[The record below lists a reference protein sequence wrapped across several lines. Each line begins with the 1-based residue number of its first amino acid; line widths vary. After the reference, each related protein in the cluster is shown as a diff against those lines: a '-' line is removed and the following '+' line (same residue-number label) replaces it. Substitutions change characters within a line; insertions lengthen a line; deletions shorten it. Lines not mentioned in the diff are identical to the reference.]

1 MRMRAALIVL
11 ALACAGCG
19 GARNVETVSTTAKK
33 AAPAPPLGLRVGI
46 AGALDVAPVRGV
58 RFVRGRI
65 ATMPALPLVLAS
77 AESTKLTDVLAA
89 AQRYPTSHYAYVGGS
104 LSGSR
109 RPNVVGVVLRDD
121 QAVRLGGFVAGLVAA
136 EEGGVSPRVAWVGP
150 EEQKLADAFA
160 AGVHDAAPN
169 VTVLR
174 AFSADAPAACK
185 EAALAAI
192 GRGAVALMAHRG
204 LCADATVAG
213 AHQQND
219 VGMRTSDFEL
229 ANVPVGVLV
238 RDAQKGVYHGGE
250 DLVFGAASGAI
261 GVSHLDRRI
270 SGEAGVRARTA
281 AQQMANGLRPTG

>member
-1 MRMRAALIVL
+1 MLPMRAALIVL
-11 ALACAGCG
+11 LLLCTGCG
-19 GARNVETVSTTAKK
+19 GARQTATTTTTAKK
-33 AAPAPPLGLRVGI
+33 LAVAPLGLRVGI
-46 AGALDVAPVRGV
+46 AGALDVAPVDGV

-65 ATMPALPLVLAS
+65 ATMPALPLVLVS
-77 AESTKLTDVLAA
+77 AESTKLTDVLSAA
-89 AQRYPTSHYAYVGGS
+89 RRYPTSHYAYVGGS

-109 RPNVVGVVLRDD
+109 QPNVVGVVLRDD
-121 QAVRLGGFVAGLVAA
+121 EAARLGGFVAGLVAD
-136 EEGGVSPRVAWVGP
+136 EEGGVNPRVAWVGP
-150 EEQKLADAFA
+150 EEQELADAFA
-160 AGVHDAAPN
+160 DGVHDAAPD

-219 VGMRTSDFEL
+219 VGLRTSDFEL
-229 ANVPVGVLV
+229 ANVPVDVLV

-261 GVSHLDRRI
+261 GVGQLDPRI
-270 SGEAGVRARTA
+270 SGEAGVRARSA
-281 AQQMANGLRPTG
+281 AQQMANGLRPSG

>member
-1 MRMRAALIVL
+1 MKRAALIVL

-19 GARNVETVSTTAKK
+19 GAHESATVTTTARK
-33 AAPAPPLGLRVGI
+33 AAPEAPLGLRVGF

-58 RFVRGRI
+58 RFVRGPI

-77 AESTKLTDVLAA
+77 AESAKLTDVLAA
-89 AQRYPTSHYAYVGGS
+89 ARRYPTSHYAYVGGS

-109 RPNVVGVVLRDD
+109 QPNVVGVVLRDD
-121 QAVRLGGFVAGLVAA
+121 EAARLGGFVAGLVAG

-150 EEQKLADAFA
+150 EEQELA
-160 AGVHDAAPN
+160 
-169 VTVLR
+169 
-174 AFSADAPAACK
+174 
-185 EAALAAI
+185 AAI

-213 AHQQND
+213 AHQPND
-219 VGMRTSDFEL
+219 VGLRTSDFEL

-238 RDAQKGVYHGGE
+238 RDAQNGLYHGGE

-261 GVSHLDRRI
+261 GVGHLDRRI
-270 SGEAGVRARTA
+270 SGEAGVRARAA
-281 AQQMANGLRPTG
+281 AQQMANGLRPSG